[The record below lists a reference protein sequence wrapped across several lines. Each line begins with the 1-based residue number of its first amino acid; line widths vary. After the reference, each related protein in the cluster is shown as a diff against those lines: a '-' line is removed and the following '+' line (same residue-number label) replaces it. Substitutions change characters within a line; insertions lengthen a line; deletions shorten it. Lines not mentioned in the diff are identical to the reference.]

1 MSQDHG
7 KVWWT
12 ELMTRDV
19 PGALAYYKA
28 VCSWYFEPMPMGA
41 GVYQVGF
48 RAGQPVVGVMDL
60 GDLPGMEDVPP
71 HWFSYF
77 AVSDLPRALE
87 QTRAQGGGVIRE
99 PFRIEGVG
107 QIAILR
113 DPTGAALG
121 LMTPARMG

>member
-28 VCSWYFEPMPMGA
+28 VCGWYFEPMSVEG
-41 GVYQVGF
+41 GVYQVGM

-60 GDLPGMEDVPP
+60 ASMPGMENLPA

-77 AVSDLPRALE
+77 AVDDLERAVE
-87 QTRAQGGGVIRE
+87 QTLSLGGKVIRA

-107 QIAILR
+107 LIAIIE
-113 DPTGAALG
+113 DPTGAAMG
-121 LMTPARMG
+121 LMTPAPMG